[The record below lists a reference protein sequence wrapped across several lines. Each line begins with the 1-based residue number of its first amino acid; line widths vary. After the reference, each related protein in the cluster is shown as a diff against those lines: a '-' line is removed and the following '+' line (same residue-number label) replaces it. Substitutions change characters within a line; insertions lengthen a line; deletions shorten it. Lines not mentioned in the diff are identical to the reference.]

1 MKKITFWIAILSLLA
16 INNTA
21 FAFTKGLSPFD
32 EIILSGNV
40 SALLVEGEEEN
51 IEIKNDEHELD
62 VYVDGKSLKVKA
74 TDLIQFNNTPT
85 VKVIITYKKLRGI
98 KVRAGASA
106 YTDTPIVGDKLDL
119 RFSSGASGEIEVAQ
133 NSLEVSVSE
142 GGDLELEGA
151 TKWQEV
157 KVATGGT
164 LSAYRLKAENSIV
177 KANTGGSAK
186 VVATESINARANTG
200 GSITYK
206 GDPKKVQRKDGLSG
220 SVQRY

>member
-1 MKKITFWIAILSLLA
+1 M
-16 INNTA
+16 
-21 FAFTKGLSPFD
+21 
-32 EIILSGNV
+32 
-40 SALLVEGEEEN
+40 
-51 IEIKNDEHELD
+51 
-62 VYVDGKSLKVKA
+62 
-74 TDLIQFNNTPT
+74 
-85 VKVIITYKKLRGI
+85 
-98 KVRAGASA
+98 
-106 YTDTPIVGDKLDL
+106 
-119 RFSSGASGEIEVAQ
+119 AQ

-142 GGDLELEGA
+142 GGDLELEGE

-164 LSAYRLKAENSIV
+164 LSAYRLKAQNSIV